1 MNNNIIVDSLIETFH
16 HPSRRLIS
24 NSLHFSSSQCCI
36 LIIKIMDIIVT
47 TLLLHDQFYYSTLDI
62 DRYLWEQRKRGVYVV
77 PMYVSAIPLF
87 TEMWRSERVAR
98 IYYNRVLYFT
108 IRSDRNIHI
117 YIKRTGTW
125 YRSAEIG
132 TIIRWESLSRG
143 KSSAGQAKGNERNIR
158 LRYEGTEN
166 RGGHGG
172 RHADNIYLKYFSI
185 AEQID

>member
-36 LIIKIMDIIVT
+36 LIIKTMDIIVT

-62 DRYLWEQRKRGVYVV
+62 DRYLWEQRERGVYVV

-108 IRSDRNIHI
+108 IRSDRNI
-117 YIKRTGTW
+117 YINKANGHVISVGRNWHNNSMRKSFSWKVERGTSKRKWT
-125 YRSAEIG
+125 
-132 TIIRWESLSRG
+132 
-143 KSSAGQAKGNERNIR
+143 
-158 LRYEGTEN
+158 
-166 RGGHGG
+166 
-172 RHADNIYLKYFSI
+172 KY
-185 AEQID
+185 